1 MTITKFGISKFGE
14 TKVTNLSIG
23 MKQKESLVHDSD
35 IFCCKT
41 TILLPPKYGSL
52 LSKVPYLH
60 STIMALVNSGNKI
73 LLLKPAIISKISCIF
88 ALSNKY

>member
-1 MTITKFGISKFGE
+1 MTITKFGTSKFGE

-41 TILLPPKYGSL
+41 TILSHRKPCGLRPKTPILLLPKYGSL
-52 LSKVPYLH
+52 LSKVP
-60 STIMALVNSGNKI
+60 
-73 LLLKPAIISKISCIF
+73 
-88 ALSNKY
+88 

>member
-1 MTITKFGISKFGE
+1 MTITKFGTSKFGE

-41 TILLPPKYGSL
+41 TILSHRNHADSDPKLPYFCPLTMAVCYPKC
-52 LSKVPYLH
+52 H
-60 STIMALVNSGNKI
+60 SYTPQLWH
-73 LLLKPAIISKISCIF
+73 L
-88 ALSNKY
+88 